1 MDKLKTA
8 WVYFKNYSWFILI
21 IIVSIALILL
31 TMGGKK
37 EFIDDLFKKQKKT
50 FDKELEAIKKSQQEK
65 ERLQL
70 ENEKKY
76 EDALKEIKDKYELEE
91 SELKAKDQKKVKE
104 FIDKYNYSP
113 SQAVKAIAIERG
125 WEYVE

>member
-8 WVYFKNYSWFILI
+8 WVYFKNYSWLILI
-21 IIVSIALILL
+21 IIVSIAVILL

-91 SELKAKDQKKVKE
+91 SELKARDQKKVKE

>member
-8 WVYFKNYSWFILI
+8 WVYFKNYSWLILI

-70 ENEKKY
+70 ENQKKY